1 MAYVKTIW
9 LSGEIISA
17 ARLNHMEDGIYQ
29 NSLTPV
35 ITVDS
40 ELDPDS
46 ANPVENAAI
55 TDRILDIE
63 DDMSGW
69 SGEISTLSGRVS
81 DLALDVEA
89 VQDNMEDMEGD
100 IESLDGSVTSINN
113 SITTIN
119 QNLTGLNNSI
129 GTINQNVAALSGRVD
144 DTEIDILALQSDM
157 EDAESDI
164 STLSGN
170 VSTLSGTVST
180 LSGTVSSL
188 DTDLTTLS
196 GTVSTLSGTVSS
208 LSGDVSTLQST
219 VADKLDPDDIYPMF
233 AKTEVSESITVNA
246 NVYNSKVGDEFTKSG
261 YYPLAIM
268 GYDFANT
275 ACYPVKMSIADPAV
289 GSGKIFFGVK
299 NTSGSQVTFNAK
311 FYILWIKTN

>member
-1 MAYVKTIW
+1 MAYIKTIW

-63 DDMSGW
+63 DGMSGW

-81 DLALDVEA
+81 DLALDVET
-89 VQDNMEDMEGD
+89 VRDNMEEMEGD

-129 GTINQNVAALSGRVD
+129 GTINQNV
-144 DTEIDILALQSDM
+144 
-157 EDAESDI
+157 
-164 STLSGN
+164 
-170 VSTLSGTVST
+170 
-180 LSGTVSSL
+180 
-188 DTDLTTLS
+188 TT
-196 GTVSTLSGTVSS
+196 
-208 LSGDVSTLQST
+208 LSGDVSTLQGNVSTLQGNVSTLQGDVSTLQTT
-219 VADKLDPDDIYPMF
+219 VAGKLDPDDIYPMF
-233 AKTEVSESITVNA
+233 AKTDVTESITVNA
-246 NVYNSKVGDEFTKSG
+246 NAYNSKVGAVFTKAG

-275 ACYPVKMSIADPAV
+275 SCFPVKMSIADPAV

-299 NTSGSQVTFNAK
+299 NTSGSQVTFDAK

>member
-100 IESLDGSVTSINN
+100 IEYLDGSVTSINN

-129 GTINQNVAALSGRVD
+129 GTINQNVTA
-144 DTEIDILALQSDM
+144 
-157 EDAESDI
+157 
-164 STLSGN
+164 
-170 VSTLSGTVST
+170 

-208 LSGDVSTLQST
+208 LSGDVSTLQTT
-219 VADKLDPDDIYPMF
+219 VAGKLDPDDIYPMF

-246 NVYNSKVGDEFTKSG
+246 NVYNSKVGDEFTKAG